1 MGELNIQEIGNRNER
16 NQFFDQILDDLQ
28 AFEIM
33 LREGMID
40 PHSNHIGAEQEIC
53 LLDDLGHPSAVAEKL
68 IPQINDRRYTY
79 ELALFNLE
87 ANLDPKLLRGS
98 CFKETEQELASL
110 MQSGNLSAA
119 DHGSRLLLCGILPT
133 IRFRHLDFKFM
144 TPLSRYTVISNL
156 LRQHRGRDFEVY
168 LQGVDDF
175 NVEFETILFEA
186 CNTSWQCHLQI
197 APDDFVR
204 MHNWSQMI
212 AGPVLATAVNSP
224 LLFGRELWAETR
236 IALFK
241 QSMDTRSTQNYMRK
255 SRPRVFFGWKWL
267 EESPVEL
274 WKMGLTRFPVLVKSD
289 QPSSLG
295 QLQNGEVPSLR
306 SVRLHN
312 GTTYTWNRM
321 CYGRGGGTSHLRI
334 ECRYLPAGPT
344 MIDEI
349 ANFAFWVGLMQG
361 MPEEKN
367 DFWKTED
374 FKVAKSNFIRAAR
387 SGLETVFNWFGKS
400 YSAQRLILE
409 ELLPM
414 AYDGL
419 YKLQVDSEDITRYLK
434 IIESRVSQN
443 RTGARWQVD
452 AFRLLEKKHT
462 PARAVTIL
470 TNEMWE
476 RQQSNIPVADWS
488 MIKSLYTQS
497 VHQAALFAE
506 DVMQTD
512 LLTVDLSMS
521 HKMAQHIMRWNKI
534 HHLPVEDSNG
544 RFVGCIVDEDL
555 KDDPDRKADTSIEDL
570 VVQPVTVAPTLSLDQ
585 VEKLMKQ
592 HGVTY
597 CAVVIDDRL
606 QGIVTTTDLKEL
618 T

>member
-1 MGELNIQEIGNRNER
+1 MGELNIQEIGNRQER
-16 NQFFDQILDDLQ
+16 NQFFDQIIDDLQ

-33 LREGMID
+33 LEERMID

-53 LLDDLGHPSAVAEKL
+53 LLDELGHPSPMANQIL
-68 IPQINDRRYTY
+68 SLINDRRYTY

-87 ANLDPKLLRGS
+87 ANLDPKLLTGS
-98 CFKETEQELASL
+98 CFKETEAEL
-110 MQSGNLSAA
+110 SGLIKAGQQAA
-119 DHGSRLLLCGILPT
+119 LQYGSRLLLCGILPT

-156 LRQHRGRDFEVY
+156 LRKHRGRDFEVY

-197 APDDFVR
+197 APEDFVR
-204 MHNWSQMI
+204 MHNWSQLI
-212 AGPVLATAVNSP
+212 AGPVLASAVNAP

-241 QSMDTRSTQNYMRK
+241 QSMDTRSMENYMRK

-267 EESPVEL
+267 EESPAEL

-289 QPSSLG
+289 QPSSLV
-295 QLQNGEVPSLR
+295 QLNRGEIPSLH
-306 SVRLHN
+306 SIRLHN

-321 CYGRGGGTSHLRI
+321 CFGKGGGTSHLRI

-344 MIDEI
+344 MIDEM
-349 ANFAFWVGLMQG
+349 ANFAFWTGLMHG
-361 MPEEKN
+361 MPEQKYL
-367 DFWKTED
+367 FWKTED

-409 ELLPM
+409 ELLPL

-419 YKLQVDSEDITRYLK
+419 YKLNVDSDDISRYMK
-434 IIESRVSQN
+434 IIESRVVQN

-452 AFRLLEKKHT
+452 AFRILEKKYT
-462 PARAVTIL
+462 PARSVTIL

-488 MIKSLYTQS
+488 MLKSIHSASASKATL
-497 VHQAALFAE
+497 LAE

-512 LLTVDLSMS
+512 LLTIDTTMS
-521 HKMAQHIMRWNKI
+521 HKMAKHIMEWNEI
-534 HHLPVEDSNG
+534 HHLPVEDENG
-544 RFVGCIVDEDL
+544 IFIGCVVYEDMQH
-555 KDDPDRKADTSIEDL
+555 DPAKHADAPIED
-570 VVQPVTVAPTLSLDQ
+570 VIVHPVIVAPTLSLDKVQ
-585 VEKLMKQ
+585 ELMTQNK
-592 HGVTY
+592 VSY
-597 CAVVIDDRL
+597 CAVVIDDHL

-618 T
+618 H

>member
-1 MGELNIQEIGNRNER
+1 MGELNIQEIGNRQER
-16 NQFFDQILDDLQ
+16 NQFFDQIIDDLQ

-33 LREGMID
+33 LEEGMID

-53 LLDDLGHPSAVAEKL
+53 LLDELGHPSPMASQILSL
-68 IPQINDRRYTY
+68 IDDRRYTY

-87 ANLDPKLLRGS
+87 ANLDPKRLQGS
-98 CFKETEQELASL
+98 CFKETEAELSHLINAG
-110 MQSGNLSAA
+110 QKAA
-119 DHGSRLLLCGILPT
+119 DDHGSRLLLCGILPT
-133 IRFRHLDFKFM
+133 IRFRHLDFKYM

-197 APDDFVR
+197 APSDFVR

-212 AGPVLATAVNSP
+212 AGPVLATAVNAP

-255 SRPRVFFGWKWL
+255 SVPRVFFGWKWL
-267 EESPVEL
+267 DESPAEL

-289 QPSSLG
+289 QPSSLR
-295 QLQNGEVPSLR
+295 QLQEGEIPSLR

-321 CYGRGGGTSHLRI
+321 CFGRGGGTSHLRI

-344 MIDEI
+344 MIDEM
-349 ANFAFWVGLMQG
+349 ANFAFWTGLMHG
-361 MPEEKN
+361 MPEDKEN
-367 DFWKTED
+367 FWKNED

-409 ELLPM
+409 ELLPL
-414 AYDGL
+414 AYEGL
-419 YKLQVDSEDITRYLK
+419 HTLKIDSDDISRYLQ
-434 IIESRVSQN
+434 IIESRVTQN

-452 AFRLLEKKHT
+452 AFRRLEKKYT
-462 PARAVTIL
+462 PARSVTIL

-488 MIKSLYTQS
+488 MIRSHYSLSTAKSTL
-497 VHQAALFAE
+497 LAE

-512 LLTVDLSMS
+512 LLTVDPSMS

-534 HHLPVEDSNG
+534 HHLPVEDGDG
-544 RFVGCIVDEDL
+544 RFIGCIVDEDL
-555 KDDPDRKADTSIEDL
+555 QDEPAVKSDASIEDII
-570 VVQPVTVAPTLSLDQ
+570 VHPVTVAPTLSLDQ
-585 VEKLMKQ
+585 VDSLMKKNK
-592 HGVTY
+592 VTY

-606 QGIVTTTDLKEL
+606 QGIVTTTDLQGL
-618 T
+618 